1 MKNVIKTMPKKKTFN
16 SISSKNFDIKNKQL
30 TSSLKGGSAVVKDS
44 RAWIEN
50 STKNPSFLKSSANKQ
65 KQFIKTLK
73 NTNTTFKKKKN
84 LKHKKN
90 KNNEIDNLK
99 SIVEQNRVNRSSSNV
114 GYQEPEKKP
123 SNK

>member
-1 MKNVIKTMPKKKTFN
+1 MKNTIKTMSKKKTFN
-16 SISSKNFDIKNKQL
+16 STSSKNFDIKNKQL
-30 TSSLKGGSAVVKDS
+30 TSSLKGGSAG
-44 RAWIEN
+44 AWIEN
-50 STKNPSFLKSSANKQ
+50 STKNPPFLKSSAKKQ

-73 NTNTTFKKKKN
+73 NTNTTLKNKKN

-90 KNNEIDNLK
+90 KNNEIANLK

-114 GYQEPEKKP
+114 GYQEPEKKQ